1 MIEAKIVK
9 KIVSNNKEFEIG
21 DDVYFKLQRNGKIYR
36 MTGKISGID
45 DDRFC
50 IDNVRLDGMR
60 MSDTLFVKFTEV
72 QDGKMY
78 PIDCGMW

>member
-21 DDVYFKLQRNGKIYR
+21 DDVYFKLQRNGKIYH

-45 DDRFC
+45 DDGFC
-50 IDNVRLDGMR
+50 INNIHLDGMR
-60 MSDTLFVKFTEV
+60 LYDELFVKFTEV
-72 QDGKMY
+72 QDGVMDW
-78 PIDCGMW
+78 ID